1 MIKITLPIV
10 MPAVEIPRPAAVAK
24 YTIDNQG
31 YNRLMIHIPQRVFT
45 REEAMRLIGEL
56 ERAAALT

>member
-10 MPAVEIPRPAAVAK
+10 MPTVEIPRPA
-24 YTIDNQG
+24 YIIEHQG
-31 YNRLMIHIPQRVFT
+31 YNRLLVYIPSRVFT